1 MIILSQNIPHQAPG
15 EPSKIRPSAQS
26 GSVPTRQLDA
36 NCLELFPAMPAKG
49 NRTESVDR
57 GSASLL
63 SVTTQAK
70 TADWPKP
77 GPAVNVPLTIIV
89 VSS

>member
-1 MIILSQNIPHQAPG
+1 MSQKGPSRIDE
-15 EPSKIRPSAQS
+15 EPSKTGPSAQP
-26 GSVPTRQLDA
+26 GSAATRHNDA